1 MESDLKEKM
10 QEIIRQQPDDSSYED
25 ILRELAFE
33 LMVGRGLEDSRQGK
47 LVSNEE
53 MGEEFERGRN
63 KMDGRS

>member
-1 MESDLKEKM
+1 MAETKEKM

-33 LMVGRGLEDSRQGK
+33 LMVERGLEDSRQGK

-53 MGEEFERGRN
+53 MGGRIRTWQ
-63 KMDGRS
+63 K